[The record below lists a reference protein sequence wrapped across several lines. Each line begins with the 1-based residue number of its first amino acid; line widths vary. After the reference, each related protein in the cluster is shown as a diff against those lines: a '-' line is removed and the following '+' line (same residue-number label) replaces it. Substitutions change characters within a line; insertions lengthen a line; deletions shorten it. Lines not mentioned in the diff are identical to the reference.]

1 MKCVAP
7 PPLGSMR
14 LKNYVLKPTKSNQ
27 QPKQTNKQVEAKR
40 KEQLA
45 GLYDMVR
52 QWNEEATE
60 ARTNWELAREDKR
73 SFFMMEYAKQVGV
86 QVRFVVGHALPC
98 LE

>member
-1 MKCVAP
+1 
-7 PPLGSMR
+7 MR

-86 QVRFVVGHALPC
+86 QVRLLLDTHCLALND
-98 LE
+98 E